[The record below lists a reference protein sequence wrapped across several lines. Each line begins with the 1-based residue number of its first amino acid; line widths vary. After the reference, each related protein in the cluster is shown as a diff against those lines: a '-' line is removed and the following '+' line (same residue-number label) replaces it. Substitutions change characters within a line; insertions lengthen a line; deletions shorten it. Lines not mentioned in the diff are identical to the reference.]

1 MEYIN
6 YIPNYIPEDKM
17 TYSWKAIRECV
28 EAAKKFDWSAPRK
41 KQDFWNREI
50 ELELLYRFLYN
61 KTECW
66 LFEPDEYNYYF
77 WNFFKMVSVYKDA
90 TRKELAS
97 ALKQNELYIKSEIKS
112 IWNMMCNGEVN
123 TVA

>member
-1 MEYIN
+1 MPYIN
-6 YIPNYIPEDKM
+6 YISDDKM

-28 EAAKKFDWSAPRK
+28 EAVKKFNWSAPRK

-50 ELELLYRFLYN
+50 ELELLYNFLYN
-61 KTECW
+61 KTECC
-66 LFEPDEYNYYF
+66 LFQPDEYNYYF

-90 TRKELAS
+90 TRKELAA

-112 IWNMMCNGEVN
+112 IWNMMYIREVN
-123 TVA
+123 TVE

>member
-6 YIPNYIPEDKM
+6 YIADDKM

-28 EAAKKFDWSAPRK
+28 EAVKKFDWTPPRK

-61 KTECW
+61 KTECC
-66 LFEPDEYNYYF
+66 LFKPDEYNYYF

-90 TRKELAS
+90 TRKELTT
-97 ALKQNELYIKSEIKS
+97 ALRQNELYIKSEIKS

-123 TVA
+123 TVE

>member
-6 YIPNYIPEDKM
+6 YIADDKM

-28 EAAKKFDWSAPRK
+28 EAVKKFDWTPPRK

-61 KTECW
+61 KTECC
-66 LFEPDEYNYYF
+66 LFQPDEYNYYF

-90 TRKELAS
+90 TRKELAA
-97 ALKQNELYIKSEIKS
+97 ALKQNESYIKSEIKS
-112 IWNMMCNGEVN
+112 IWNMMGCGEVN
-123 TVA
+123 TVE